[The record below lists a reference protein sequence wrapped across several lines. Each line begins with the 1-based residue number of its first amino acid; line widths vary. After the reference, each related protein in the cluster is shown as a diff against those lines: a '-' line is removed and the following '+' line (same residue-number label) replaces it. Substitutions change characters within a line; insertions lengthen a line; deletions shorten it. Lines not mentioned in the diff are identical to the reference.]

1 MKTEELLEQI
11 LKEMQE
17 NNAMLKAL
25 LTNQNQVTEDAMHAH
40 IASIDNNID
49 CIANRINNGISFQ
62 KR

>member
-17 NNAMLKAL
+17 NNAMLKAF
-25 LTNQNQVTEDAMHAH
+25 LTNQNQVTEDAMHAY